1 MINFISIII
10 PTYNNEKFISEA
22 IQSVLKQTFK
32 NFELIIVNNGSKD
45 NTLKLIRELANLDK
59 RIKILNLRKN
69 IGMANALNK
78 GINYCKADY
87 VARMDGDDVM
97 YKNRI
102 EEQVK
107 YINKHKNVVVLSC
120 LGTYMD
126 LKGNTFGVT
135 PTEIIN
141 HKSSK
146 NLIKN
151 NKVIGILHPGAVFKK
166 KVFQSI
172 GGYRG
177 KFWPAEDIDLWT
189 RFALM
194 GHNIHVQKKILLK
207 YRIHDNS
214 AIASN
219 FFDSYRKLQWVKHC
233 LISKNINKSEI
244 SYEEFLK
251 FQKNRNIFIK
261 INDLR
266 KLYYKYFHR
275 KIILNYF
282 NNNFLKMIISI
293 FITILLRPF
302 KFMINL
308 KKRLHKLL

>member
-146 NLIKN
+146 NLI
-151 NKVIGILHPGAVFKK
+151 LF
-166 KVFQSI
+166 
-172 GGYRG
+172 
-177 KFWPAEDIDLWT
+177 T
-189 RFALM
+189 
-194 GHNIHVQKKILLK
+194 
-207 YRIHDNS
+207 
-214 AIASN
+214 
-219 FFDSYRKLQWVKHC
+219 C
-233 LISKNINKSEI
+233 
-244 SYEEFLK
+244 
-251 FQKNRNIFIK
+251 
-261 INDLR
+261 
-266 KLYYKYFHR
+266 
-275 KIILNYF
+275 
-282 NNNFLKMIISI
+282 
-293 FITILLRPF
+293 
-302 KFMINL
+302 
-308 KKRLHKLL
+308 